1 MKRPTLRL
9 NFLLR
14 SLFKCALTVSLLFA
28 HVSYGEAAEDTSI
41 YKIGTAIGNVTPRTS
56 ELTTEAFFM
65 GGYGFWKDRGAAT
78 GTHDLLTARAVCIE
92 NGETVCLAVVD
103 SLGISGPLA
112 QQIKQ
117 TAALRTGL
125 PPSHILVSATHTHA
139 APDLLGLWGGSP
151 EAYRSHLIDEV
162 TGAIVSA
169 YQGRVDSTIGFAA
182 GTVKAHNRRDWG
194 FTDDSLSLLVIR
206 DPTNATLLAVIA
218 FFAAHPVISPMENSE
233 FSSDF
238 VHYFR
243 EALTQQLKAPV
254 IYFNGAI
261 GDVNP
266 HKDRSADYWSEA
278 KAYGRLLAEESVMLV
293 RESELAAVQKKV
305 HGKIHGKVHG
315 KVQLKNEA
323 FSIPVTNNTL
333 LVANLLGV
341 VDGNISGPIW
351 NRQALTSVNELRL
364 GNSVSLVTIPGEAV
378 TRLGLKI
385 KEMMP
390 AEMKLIIGQTDD
402 SLGYIIPEDEW
413 QTDRNGNYEES
424 VSLGKEAATRMM
436 AAIKKLLTPAGAQ

>member
-1 MKRPTLRL
+1 M
-9 NFLLR
+9 
-14 SLFKCALTVSLLFA
+14 LFP
-28 HVSYGEAAEDTSI
+28 HMSYGSNDGDASI
-41 YKIGTAIGNVTPRTS
+41 YKVGTAIGNVTPPTS

-78 GTHDLLTARAVCIE
+78 GTHDLLTARAICIE
-92 NGETVCLAVVD
+92 NGETVCLAIVD

-117 TAALRTGL
+117 AAALRTGL
-125 PPSHILVSATHTHA
+125 PPSHILISATHTHA

-151 EAYRSHLIDEV
+151 GAYKNHLIDEV
-162 TGAIVSA
+162 TAAVAAA
-169 YQGRVDSTIGFAA
+169 YQGRVDSTMSFSIGK
-182 GTVKAHNRRDWG
+182 VKAHNRRDWG

-206 DPTNATLLAVIA
+206 DPTNTTLLGVVA

-243 EALTQQLKAPV
+243 EALTKQLKAPV

-266 HKDRSADYWSEA
+266 SEDRSADYWT
-278 KAYGRLLAEESVMLV
+278 KARTYGRLLAEESATLITE
-293 RESELAAVQKKV
+293 RELTAV
-305 HGKIHGKVHG
+305 HGKVH
-315 KVQLKNEA
+315 LKSEK
-323 FSIPVTNNTL
+323 FSIPVTNTTL
-333 LVANLLGV
+333 LVANLIGLVEGHI
-341 VDGNISGPIW
+341 DGPLW
-351 NRQALTSVNELRL
+351 NRQAITTINGVRL
-364 GNSVSLVTIPGEAV
+364 GESVSLVTIPGEAV
-378 TRLGLKI
+378 TRLGLEI
-385 KEMMP
+385 KELMP
-390 AEMKLIIGQTDD
+390 GELKLIVGQTDG

-413 QTDRNGNYEES
+413 QTGRNGNYEES

-436 AAIKKLLTPAGAQ
+436 AAIRKLLTPVGEQ

>member
-1 MKRPTLRL
+1 M
-9 NFLLR
+9 
-14 SLFKCALTVSLLFA
+14 
-28 HVSYGEAAEDTSI
+28 SYGGNDGDASI
-41 YKIGTAIGNVTPRTS
+41 YKVGTAIGNVTPPTS

-78 GTHDLLTARAVCIE
+78 GTHDLLTARAICIE
-92 NGETVCLAVVD
+92 NGETVCLAIVD

-117 TAALRTGL
+117 AAALRTGL
-125 PPSHILVSATHTHA
+125 PPSHILISATHTHA

-151 EAYRSHLIDEV
+151 GAYKNHLIDEV
-162 TGAIVSA
+162 TAAVAAA
-169 YQGRVDSTIGFAA
+169 YQGRVDSTVSFSVGK
-182 GTVKAHNRRDWG
+182 VKAHNRRDWG

-206 DPTNATLLAVIA
+206 DPTNTTLLGVVA

-243 EALTQQLKAPV
+243 EALTKQLKAPV

-266 HKDRSADYWSEA
+266 SEDRSADYWT
-278 KAYGRLLAEESVMLV
+278 KARTYGRLLAEESATLITE
-293 RESELAAVQKKV
+293 RELTAV
-305 HGKIHGKVHG
+305 HGKVHLESE
-315 KVQLKNEA
+315 K
-323 FSIPVTNNTL
+323 FSIPVTNTTL
-333 LVANLLGV
+333 LVANLIGLVEGHI
-341 VDGNISGPIW
+341 DGPLW
-351 NRQALTSVNELRL
+351 NRQAITTINGVRL
-364 GNSVSLVTIPGEAV
+364 GESVSLVTIPGEAV
-378 TRLGLKI
+378 TRLGLEI
-385 KEMMP
+385 KELMP
-390 AEMKLIIGQTDD
+390 GELKLIVGQTDG

-413 QTDRNGNYEES
+413 QTGRNGNYEES

-436 AAIKKLLTPAGAQ
+436 AAIRKLLTPVGEQ

>member
-1 MKRPTLRL
+1 MAASCYNGQVKNFNRL
-9 NFLLR
+9 KFLLKF
-14 SLFKCALTVSLLFA
+14 LLTISLLFA
-28 HVSYGEAAEDTSI
+28 HLSYGEEAKCTSI

-56 ELTTEAFFM
+56 ELTTEDYFM

-78 GTHDLLTARAVCIE
+78 GTHDLLTARAICIE

-125 PPSHILVSATHTHA
+125 PPSHILISATHTHA

-151 EAYRSHLIDEV
+151 KSYKNHLIDEV
-162 TGAIVSA
+162 TSAIASA
-169 YQGRVDSTIGFAA
+169 YKGRVDSTISFSTGK
-182 GTVKAHNRRDWG
+182 VKAHNRRDWG

-206 DPTNATLLAVIA
+206 DPTNTALLGIIA
-218 FFAAHPVISPMENSE
+218 FFAAHPVISPMQNSE

-243 EALTQQLKAPV
+243 EALTKQLKAPV

-266 HKDRSADYWSEA
+266 HQDRSADYWSEA
-278 KAYGRLLAEESVMLV
+278 KRYGLLLADESALLI
-293 RESELAAVQKKV
+293 REQELTTVN
-305 HGKIHGKVHG
+305 G
-315 KVQLKNEA
+315 KVQLKNEN
-323 FSIPVTNNTL
+323 FSIPVTNTNL
-333 LVANLLGV
+333 LVANLIGV
-341 VDGNISGPIW
+341 VEGHIDGPIW
-351 NRQALTSVNELRL
+351 NRQARTSVNEMRL

-378 TRLGLKI
+378 TRLGLNI
-385 KEMMP
+385 KELMP
-390 AEMKLIIGQTDD
+390 AGLKLIVGQTNG

>member
-1 MKRPTLRL
+1 M
-9 NFLLR
+9 
-14 SLFKCALTVSLLFA
+14 
-28 HVSYGEAAEDTSI
+28 SYGGSDGDASI
-41 YKIGTAIGNVTPRTS
+41 YKVGTAIGNVTPPTS

-92 NGETVCLAVVD
+92 NGETVCLAIVD

-117 TAALRTGL
+117 AAALRTGL
-125 PPSHILVSATHTHA
+125 PPSHILISATHTHA

-151 EAYRSHLIDEV
+151 GAYKNHLIDEV
-162 TGAIVSA
+162 TAAVAAA
-169 YQGRVDSTIGFAA
+169 YQGRVDSTMSFSVGK
-182 GTVKAHNRRDWG
+182 VKAHNRRDWG

-206 DPTNATLLAVIA
+206 DPTNTTLLGVVA

-243 EALTQQLKAPV
+243 EALTKQLKAPV

-266 HKDRSADYWSEA
+266 SEDRSADYWT
-278 KAYGRLLAEESVMLV
+278 KARTYGRLLAEESATLITE
-293 RESELAAVQKKV
+293 RELTAV
-305 HGKIHGKVHG
+305 HGKVH
-315 KVQLKNEA
+315 LKSEK
-323 FSIPVTNNTL
+323 FSIPVTNTTL
-333 LVANLLGV
+333 LVANLIGLVEGHI
-341 VDGNISGPIW
+341 DGPLW
-351 NRQALTSVNELRL
+351 NRQAITTINGVRL
-364 GNSVSLVTIPGEAV
+364 GESVSLVTIPGEAV
-378 TRLGLKI
+378 TRLGLEI
-385 KEMMP
+385 KELMP
-390 AEMKLIIGQTDD
+390 GELKLIVGQTDG

-413 QTDRNGNYEES
+413 QTGRNGNYEES

-436 AAIKKLLTPAGAQ
+436 AAIRKLLTPVGEQ

>member
-1 MKRPTLRL
+1 M
-9 NFLLR
+9 
-14 SLFKCALTVSLLFA
+14 LFP
-28 HVSYGEAAEDTSI
+28 HMSYGSNDGDASI
-41 YKIGTAIGNVTPRTS
+41 YKVGTAIGNVTPPTS

-78 GTHDLLTARAVCIE
+78 GTHDLLTARAICIE
-92 NGETVCLAVVD
+92 NGETVCLAIVD

-117 TAALRTGL
+117 AAALRTGL
-125 PPSHILVSATHTHA
+125 PPSHILISATHTHA

-151 EAYRSHLIDEV
+151 GAYKNHLIDEV
-162 TGAIVSA
+162 TAAVAAA
-169 YQGRVDSTIGFAA
+169 YQGRVDSTMSFSVGK
-182 GTVKAHNRRDWG
+182 VKAHNRRDWG

-206 DPTNATLLAVIA
+206 DPTNTTLLGVVA

-243 EALTQQLKAPV
+243 EALTKQLKAPV

-266 HKDRSADYWSEA
+266 SEDRSADYWT
-278 KAYGRLLAEESVMLV
+278 KARTYGRLLAEESATLITE
-293 RESELAAVQKKV
+293 RELTAV
-305 HGKIHGKVHG
+305 HGKVH
-315 KVQLKNEA
+315 LKSEK
-323 FSIPVTNNTL
+323 FSIPVTNTTL
-333 LVANLLGV
+333 LVANLIGLVEGHI
-341 VDGNISGPIW
+341 DGPLW
-351 NRQALTSVNELRL
+351 NRQAITTINGVRL
-364 GNSVSLVTIPGEAV
+364 GESVSLVTIPGEAV
-378 TRLGLKI
+378 TRLGLEI
-385 KEMMP
+385 KELMP
-390 AEMKLIIGQTDD
+390 GELKLIVGQTDG

-413 QTDRNGNYEES
+413 QTGRNGNYEES

-436 AAIKKLLTPAGAQ
+436 AAIRKLLTPVGEQ